1 MLIRVTLC
9 LLAAH
14 ATVPRAAGA
23 DISPVSE
30 ARGTL
35 ARLVETRQMIAK
47 TKADWLADKET
58 LEQSI
63 RLFDREL
70 AEVQEHSAKVE
81 TGGGQMEKERADA
94 LAEKEALM
102 AASTISKEQAAKLEE
117 QVRKL
122 LKLLPSPLLAKV
134 DPLVKRLPD
143 ISSETKFSVAER
155 FQTLVGILSEVD
167 KFNGSVTIASEIKRV
182 AGGDELQLNILYL
195 GLAQA
200 YAVDKPGK
208 LAFVGTPGPDGWQW
222 TPKEGI
228 ASTVKGAIAMH
239 DNSQP
244 AAFVKLPVEIR

>member
-1 MLIRVTLC
+1 MRVTLC
-9 LLAAH
+9 LLAAN
-14 ATVPRAAGA
+14 AAIHGVDGA
-23 DISPVSE
+23 ESSPVSE
-30 ARGTL
+30 TRGTL
-35 ARLVETRQMIAK
+35 ARLVETRQLIAK
-47 TKADWLADKET
+47 TKTDWQSDRET
-58 LEQSI
+58 LDQSL

-70 AEVQEHSAKVE
+70 TELRDQLAKVE

-94 LAEKEALM
+94 LAEKEALLL
-102 AASTISKEQAAKLEE
+102 ASTRSKEKAAELEG

-122 LKLLPSPLLAKV
+122 LKSLPSPLLAKI

-143 ISSETKFSVAER
+143 LSVETKFSVAER

-167 KFNGSVTIASEIKRV
+167 KFNGSVTIASEIKKV
-182 AGGDELQLNILYL
+182 GGGEELQLSILYL

-222 TPKEGI
+222 TLTEGI
-228 ASTVKGAIAMH
+228 ASAVKSSIAMR

-244 AAFVKLPVEIR
+244 ATFVKLPVEIH